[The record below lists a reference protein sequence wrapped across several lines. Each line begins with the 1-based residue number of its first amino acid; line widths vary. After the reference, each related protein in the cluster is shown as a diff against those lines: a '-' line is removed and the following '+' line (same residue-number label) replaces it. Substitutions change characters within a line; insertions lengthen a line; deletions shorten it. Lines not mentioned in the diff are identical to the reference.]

1 MADDKTNHGPA
12 HRQRLNLKGEHHR
25 IPGALLA
32 LPLVLLLG
40 CGHKQASRSE
50 VQSALLKSISLASES
65 EIFIQYLGQ
74 GRSTSNFA
82 LGHLQYL
89 RDEITRTISDNSK
102 LNTPPSP
109 APLTNALAIDNF
121 QLRSLQQEIDASRQ
135 SSGQPGALDT
145 SAQRIRQIRITLQKV
160 NSSL

>member
-1 MADDKTNHGPA
+1 MPISPDAVS
-12 HRQRLNLKGEHHR
+12 
-25 IPGALLA
+25 
-32 LPLVLLLG
+32 PLVLLLG
-40 CGHKQASRSE
+40 CGQKQASRRE

-102 LNTPPSP
+102 LNTPPLLS
-109 APLTNALAIDNF
+109 NALVIDNA

-135 SSGQPGALDT
+135 RSEQPSALDT
-145 SAQRIRQIRITLQKV
+145 SAQRIREIRSALQKA